1 MCCLKGIDDPRQ
13 PSNGARHDFQ
23 EIHVIAI
30 AAVLSDCDTIK
41 EIAYW
46 GRKKAGWLG
55 EFLVLE
61 NGKVIAEGKATIKD
75 GGVPLGLSLL

>member
-61 NGKVIAEGKATIKD
+61 NGTPGPVSH
-75 GGVPLGLSLL
+75 PLRSLSLL